1 MRTLHRRFA
10 VLGCLLCTLL
20 LGNAAPAAAQTA
32 NSTVDINTLTHL
44 YEAWLQ
50 DQSNEWINKRI
61 EDERADIRKL
71 LEADIR
77 TTLGITAEAEPIS
90 QTEDILRSQ
99 ERQQK
104 IVSSIEEQLSEW
116 DVDLDLL
123 QTEEEKVYLDP
134 KTKSGATKVP
144 FATTES
150 HGELLA
156 KRAVIEERIAVL
168 QSLLPIQ
175 KDKLRKLSTR
185 EWQIQFQGIF
195 SIVAYGLAIFLVVLA
210 ERTTRKKLLSR
221 ISDANKRYV
230 VTKSYT
236 PFVYICT
243 GMIILS
249 SILTEHP
256 NVVTSLA
263 IIGAGIAVA
272 LQDIV
277 KDFMGWIMIVQRNI
291 FIVGNRITIENHTGE
306 VIDIGMLRFKLLEV
320 GTGDPNVIV
329 LEHTGKSVSLPNA
342 LVLSSPV
349 VNHNSTSDFVK
360 AEMRIVITF
369 ESDRKKAEE
378 IITNI
383 LKEETEE
390 FYQAEVRQQ
399 AKRTR
404 MYYLSLQP
412 IGMKVYKNIIGSGFE
427 FTLRF
432 SVPIGLQRP
441 VISDLATKIMDAID
455 AEPSVELAYDT
466 LRIIPTPPGSI

>member
-32 NSTVDINTLTHL
+32 NSTVNIDTLTHL

-50 DQSNEWINKRI
+50 DQSNEWINRRI

-71 LEADIR
+71 LEEDIR
-77 TTLGITAEAEPIS
+77 TTLGITAEAEPIN
-90 QTEDILRSQ
+90 QTEDLLRSQ
-99 ERQQK
+99 ERQQN
-104 IVSSIEEQLSEW
+104 IVSSIEQQLSEW

-123 QTEEEKVYLDP
+123 QTEEQNLYLDP
-134 KTKSGATKVP
+134 KTKSGSEVQ

-185 EWQIQFQGIF
+185 EWQIQFQGVF

-230 VTKSYT
+230 VIKSFT
-236 PFVYICT
+236 AFVYICT

-263 IIGAGIAVA
+263 IVGAGIAVA

-360 AEMRIVITF
+360 AEIRIVITF
-369 ESDRKKAEE
+369 ESNRKKAEE
-378 IITNI
+378 IITSI

-412 IGMKVYKNIIGSGFE
+412 IGMKVYKNITGSGFE

-432 SVPIGLQRP
+432 SVPIGLQRT

-466 LRIIPTPPGSI
+466 LRIIPTPPGSV